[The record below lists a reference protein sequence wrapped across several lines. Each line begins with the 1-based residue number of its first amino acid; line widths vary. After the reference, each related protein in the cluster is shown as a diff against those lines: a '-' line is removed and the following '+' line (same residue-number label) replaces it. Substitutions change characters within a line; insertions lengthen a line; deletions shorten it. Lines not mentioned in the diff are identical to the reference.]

1 MIRNTVRTAML
12 ALAFLCALP
21 ARADYEAGQQAWDAG
36 RPDEALAQ
44 WRAAA
49 NAGDRRAMLAL
60 GRLYAQGL
68 GAPQD
73 YVEAHKWFNLA
84 ASRGEAVAVGERDA
98 LAAKMTPEHVMAAQ
112 ALARSWRPAGVGGSV
127 VAVEVAGTAGSTG
140 ATVTAQAPAAAVTPA
155 SSPAPASDAGPP
167 PPRAIREAQALLAGL
182 GYAPGPADGIWGRR
196 TGRAYQ
202 AFLRDAGLPAA
213 ERLTPEALRAMRTV
227 AKRAGVET
235 GQRRD
240 SRPSRSR
247 SAAGV
252 LWGGWGTGVEG
263 ARGRRDAGRGAGA
276 RDPWTPGTRTVR
288 GLVIGIDDYA
298 PSIGK
303 LQGAVNDARNIH
315 QALAGMGVDDLKMLL
330 DGDATRDRILAEW
343 QGLLERAERGDTL
356 VLTYAGH
363 GSQEPER
370 VAGTERDGQDE
381 NLILGGFR
389 RHGPGTRERIID
401 DEINQ
406 WFLDAGEKELKVV
419 FVADS
424 CHSGTL
430 TRQADPRAPSLTYR
444 YTPYTPMT
452 GDSLELDLP
461 EDAADT
467 GEAGE
472 GELAHVS
479 FLAAGQEYETVPE
492 IPVQDETGAP
502 QRRGALSYT
511 FARALGGEA
520 DADGD
525 GALRR
530 DELWRFV
537 RENVR
542 MMVEAR
548 QTPNL
553 EPNRPD
559 DADEI
564 VLRLAPG
571 PVPPPPGPVGH
582 GAVRLAVRHAGP
594 ETLARARETLPGV
607 RIVSDTDSPDLIWDT
622 RQRHVITGLG
632 DVAARDVD
640 LEVLPG
646 VIEKWK
652 AVSAIKDLS
661 ARNSLRLR
669 IHPNDNVHR
678 KGRRIAVRVEELKH
692 PRLTVF
698 NLAGNGVVQYL
709 YPWPSGPAGVAI
721 DRPYELETDV
731 VPPFGADHV
740 VAVSAGS
747 SLDALNATLR
757 DLHGRLAAGRAV
769 KLLAEAR
776 AGASDWSSGIQG
788 LYTAP

>member
-1 MIRNTVRTAML
+1 MKTLAKSSDASRTVRRTL
-12 ALAFLCALP
+12 AAAWAAVGICGLVALP
-21 ARADYEAGQQAWDAG
+21 PA
-36 RPDEALAQ
+36 
-44 WRAAA
+44 
-49 NAGDRRAMLAL
+49 
-60 GRLYAQGL
+60 
-68 GAPQD
+68 
-73 YVEAHKWFNLA
+73 
-84 ASRGEAVAVGERDA
+84 AVAQESKG
-98 LAAKMTPEHVMAAQ
+98 L
-112 ALARSWRPAGVGGSV
+112 
-127 VAVEVAGTAGSTG
+127 VAAGT
-140 ATVTAQAPAAAVTPA
+140 Q
-155 SSPAPASDAGPP
+155 
-167 PPRAIREAQALLAGL
+167 
-182 GYAPGPADGIWGRR
+182 
-196 TGRAYQ
+196 
-202 AFLRDAGLPAA
+202 
-213 ERLTPEALRAMRTV
+213 
-227 AKRAGVET
+227 
-235 GQRRD
+235 
-240 SRPSRSR
+240 
-247 SAAGV
+247 
-252 LWGGWGTGVEG
+252 
-263 ARGRRDAGRGAGA
+263 
-276 RDPWTPGTRTVR
+276 TVR

-303 LQGAVNDARNIH
+303 LQGAVNDARDIH

-406 WFLDAGEKELKVV
+406 WFLDAGRKNLRVV

-430 TRQADPRAPSLTYR
+430 TRQTDPRAPSLTYR

-492 IPVQDETGAP
+492 VPVQDETGAT

-571 PVPPPPGPVGH
+571 TVASPPDLSGTI
-582 GAVRLAVRHAGP
+582 RLAVRHAGP
-594 ETLARARETLPGV
+594 ETLAKARETLAGV

-678 KGRRIAVRVEELKH
+678 KGRPIAVRVEGLKH

-709 YPWPSGPAGVAI
+709 YPWPSSPAGVAI

-747 SLDALNATLR
+747 SLDALNAALR
-757 DLHGRLAAGRAV
+757 DLHGRLAADQAV

-788 LYTAP
+788 LYTKP

>member
-1 MIRNTVRTAML
+1 MKTLATSPDASRTVRRTL
-12 ALAFLCALP
+12 AAAGAVAGICGLVALP
-21 ARADYEAGQQAWDAG
+21 PAAGAQESKGLVAAG
-36 RPDEALAQ
+36 TQEGDRGL
-44 WRAAA
+44 AAA
-49 NAGDRRAMLAL
+49 G
-60 GRLYAQGL
+60 
-68 GAPQD
+68 
-73 YVEAHKWFNLA
+73 
-84 ASRGEAVAVGERDA
+84 
-98 LAAKMTPEHVMAAQ
+98 
-112 ALARSWRPAGVGGSV
+112 
-127 VAVEVAGTAGSTG
+127 
-140 ATVTAQAPAAAVTPA
+140 
-155 SSPAPASDAGPP
+155 
-167 PPRAIREAQALLAGL
+167 
-182 GYAPGPADGIWGRR
+182 
-196 TGRAYQ
+196 
-202 AFLRDAGLPAA
+202 
-213 ERLTPEALRAMRTV
+213 
-227 AKRAGVET
+227 
-235 GQRRD
+235 
-240 SRPSRSR
+240 
-247 SAAGV
+247 
-252 LWGGWGTGVEG
+252 
-263 ARGRRDAGRGAGA
+263 
-276 RDPWTPGTRTVR
+276 TPGTRTVR

-298 PSIGK
+298 PGIGK
-303 LQGAVNDARNIH
+303 LRGAVNDARDIG
-315 QALAGMGVDDLKMLL
+315 QALAGMGVDDLTVLL

-343 QGLLERAERGDTL
+343 QGLLARAGPGDTL

-370 VAGTERDGQDE
+370 VAGTEDDGKDE
-381 NLILGGFR
+381 NLLLGGFR
-389 RHGPGTRERIID
+389 HRGPGTRERIVD
-401 DEINQ
+401 DELNQ
-406 WFLDAGEKELKVV
+406 WFLEAGEKELKVV

-430 TRQADPRAPSLTYR
+430 TRKADPRARSLTYR

-452 GDSLELDLP
+452 DDALELDLP

-472 GELAHVS
+472 GGLAHVS

-492 IPVQDETGAP
+492 VPVQDEAGAG
-502 QRRGALSYT
+502 RIRGALSYT

-571 PVPPPPGPVGH
+571 TAAPDAGPSPSAGD
-582 GAVRLAVRHAGP
+582 GIIRLAVLHAGF
-594 ETLARARETLPGV
+594 ETLARARETLAGV
-607 RIVSDTDSPDLIWDT
+607 RIVSDSDSPDLIWDT
-622 RQRHVITGLG
+622 RQGHVITRLG

-640 LEVLPG
+640 LEALPG

-652 AVSAIKDLS
+652 AVSAIKTLS

-669 IHPNDNVHR
+669 IDPDDDVHR
-678 KGRRIAVRVEELKH
+678 EGRRIAVLVEGLEH
-692 PRLTVF
+692 PRLTLF
-698 NLAGNGVVQYL
+698 NLAGNGVVQFL
-709 YPWPSGPAGVAI
+709 HPWPSGPAGVAI
-721 DRPYELETDV
+721 DRPYELKTDV

-747 SLDALNATLR
+747 SLDALDAALR
-757 DLHGRLAAGRAV
+757 DLHGQFASRRAV
-769 KLLAEAR
+769 ELLAEAR
-776 AGASDWSSGIQG
+776 AEAHDWSSGIQG

>member
-1 MIRNTVRTAML
+1 MKTAERSETMKPLATAPDASRTVR
-12 ALAFLCALP
+12 
-21 ARADYEAGQQAWDAG
+21 R
-36 RPDEALAQ
+36 
-44 WRAAA
+44 
-49 NAGDRRAMLAL
+49 
-60 GRLYAQGL
+60 
-68 GAPQD
+68 
-73 YVEAHKWFNLA
+73 
-84 ASRGEAVAVGERDA
+84 A
-98 LAAKMTPEHVMAAQ
+98 LAA
-112 ALARSWRPAGVGGSV
+112 AG
-127 VAVEVAGTAGSTG
+127 AVAGICGLLALP
-140 ATVTAQAPAAAVTPA
+140 PAA
-155 SSPAPASDAGPP
+155 
-167 PPRAIREAQALLAGL
+167 
-182 GYAPGPADGIWGRR
+182 
-196 TGRAYQ
+196 
-202 AFLRDAGLPAA
+202 
-213 ERLTPEALRAMRTV
+213 
-227 AKRAGVET
+227 
-235 GQRRD
+235 
-240 SRPSRSR
+240 
-247 SAAGV
+247 
-252 LWGGWGTGVEG
+252 G
-263 ARGRRDAGRGAGA
+263 ARGLETPG
-276 RDPWTPGTRTVR
+276 TPGTRTVR

-303 LQGAVNDARNIH
+303 LRGAVNDARDIH
-315 QALAGMGVDDLKMLL
+315 QALARMGVDDLTVLL

-343 QGLLERAERGDTL
+343 QGLLARAEPGDTL

-363 GSQEPER
+363 GSQEDER

-389 RHGPGTRERIID
+389 RHGPGTRERIVD

-406 WFLDAGEKELKVV
+406 WFLDAGRKDLRVV

-444 YTPYTPMT
+444 YTPPVPMT
-452 GDSLELDLP
+452 EDSLEFDLP
-461 EDAADT
+461 EGAADT
-467 GEAGE
+467 GKAGE

-479 FLAAGQEYETVPE
+479 FLAASQDSEYVLE
-492 IPVQDETGAP
+492 IPVKDETGAT
-502 QRRGALSYT
+502 RMGGALSHT

-542 MMVEAR
+542 MMVESR

-571 PVPPPPGPVGH
+571 TVAADPSASAGH
-582 GAVRLAVRHAGP
+582 GTIRLAVLHAGP
-594 ETLARARETLPGV
+594 ETLARARETLAGV

-622 RQRHVITGLG
+622 RQRHVITRLG
-632 DVAARDVD
+632 DVAARDVG
-640 LEVLPG
+640 LEALPG

-652 AVSAIKDLS
+652 AVSAIKTLS

-669 IHPNDNVHR
+669 IHPNDNVHPE
-678 KGRRIAVRVEELKH
+678 GRRIAVLVEGLKH

-709 YPWPSGPAGVAI
+709 HPWPSGPAGVAI

-747 SLDALNATLR
+747 SLDALNAALR
-757 DLHGRLAAGRAV
+757 DLHGQFAARRAV
-769 KLLAEAR
+769 ELLAEAK

-788 LYTAP
+788 LYTKPKP

>member
-1 MIRNTVRTAML
+1 MKTFATSPDASHTVRRML
-12 ALAFLCALP
+12 AVAGICGLVALP
-21 ARADYEAGQQAWDAG
+21 PAAG
-36 RPDEALAQ
+36 AQ
-44 WRAAA
+44 ESSKGLAAA
-49 NAGDRRAMLAL
+49 
-60 GRLYAQGL
+60 
-68 GAPQD
+68 
-73 YVEAHKWFNLA
+73 
-84 ASRGEAVAVGERDA
+84 
-98 LAAKMTPEHVMAAQ
+98 
-112 ALARSWRPAGVGGSV
+112 
-127 VAVEVAGTAGSTG
+127 
-140 ATVTAQAPAAAVTPA
+140 
-155 SSPAPASDAGPP
+155 
-167 PPRAIREAQALLAGL
+167 
-182 GYAPGPADGIWGRR
+182 
-196 TGRAYQ
+196 
-202 AFLRDAGLPAA
+202 
-213 ERLTPEALRAMRTV
+213 
-227 AKRAGVET
+227 
-235 GQRRD
+235 
-240 SRPSRSR
+240 
-247 SAAGV
+247 
-252 LWGGWGTGVEG
+252 
-263 ARGRRDAGRGAGA
+263 
-276 RDPWTPGTRTVR
+276 GTRTVR

-303 LQGAVNDARNIH
+303 LRGAVNDARDIE
-315 QALAGMGVDDLKMLL
+315 QALAGMGVDDLTVLL
-330 DGDATRDRILAEW
+330 DGAATRDRILAEW
-343 QGLLERAERGDTL
+343 QGLLARAGPGDTL

-370 VAGTERDGQDE
+370 VAGTEDDGKDE
-381 NLILGGFR
+381 NLLLGGFR
-389 RHGPGTRERIID
+389 HRGPGTRERIVD
-401 DEINQ
+401 DELNQ
-406 WFLDAGEKELKVV
+406 WFLEAGEKELKVV

-430 TRQADPRAPSLTYR
+430 TKPLVTYR

-452 GDSLELDLP
+452 EDALELDLP

-479 FLAAGQEYETVPE
+479 FLAAGQEFETIPEVP
-492 IPVQDETGAP
+492 VRDETGAT
-502 QRRGALSYT
+502 QMRGALSHT

-553 EPNRPD
+553 EPNRRD

-571 PVPPPPGPVGH
+571 TAAPPPAPSPSAGDGTM
-582 GAVRLAVRHAGP
+582 RLAVLHAGP
-594 ETLARARETLPGV
+594 ETLARARETLAGV
-607 RIVSDTDSPDLIWDT
+607 RIVSETDSPDLIWDT
-622 RQRHVITGLG
+622 RQRRVITWLG
-632 DVAARDVD
+632 DVAARDVG
-640 LEVLPG
+640 LEALPG

-652 AVSAIKDLS
+652 AVSAVKTLS

-669 IHPNDNVHR
+669 IHPHDGVHR
-678 KGRRIAVRVEELKH
+678 EGHRIAVLIEGLEH

-698 NLAGNGVVQYL
+698 NLAGNGVVQFL
-709 YPWPSGPAGVAI
+709 HPWPSGSAGVAI
-721 DRPYELETDV
+721 DRPYELKTDV

-747 SLDALNATLR
+747 SLDALDAALR

-769 KLLAEAR
+769 ELLAEAK
-776 AGASDWSSGIQG
+776 AGARDWSSGIQG